1 MAKKPIKDTL
11 INKLIDE
18 LAEEGFAAINIAY
31 RHRDFTNRTYNLYD
45 SYGSAV
51 YYNGKLIKRSIR
63 YVGEEKNNND
73 TGYFMGTNWRW
84 RHQKSLPDFRGDR
97 YWKDDPIRMTGRT
110 EVMDFFSEYTPPK
123 KGLQLVVVAAMWY
136 ANILEE
142 GGGNLKRKYR
152 VISGARTIMD
162 ELAETCGGSVSQI
175 ETGRVLSQQHTL
187 KGSSWKQ

>member
-1 MAKKPIKDTL
+1 MAKKRVQSRL
-11 INKLIDE
+11 VEELIDE
-18 LAEEGFAAINIAY
+18 LTNEGYAAILQAY
-31 RHRDFTNRTYNLYD
+31 YTREFTNRTFNLHD

-51 YYNGKLIKRSIR
+51 YYNGKLIKRTIR
-63 YVGEEKNNND
+63 YVGQEHLTTD
-73 TGYFMGTNWRW
+73 LYTGWTWKGTRSFPN
-84 RHQKSLPDFRGDR
+84 FRGVR
-97 YWKDDPIRMTGRT
+97 YHPDDEVRMTGRE
-110 EVMDFFSEYTPPK
+110 EVMDFFSEYTPPN

-136 ANILEE
+136 GLILEK

-162 ELAETCGGSVSQI
+162 ELAAKYGGSVSQI

>member
-1 MAKKPIKDTL
+1 MAKKSLKDTF

-18 LAEEGFAAINIAY
+18 LAEEGFAAITLAY
-31 RHRDFTNRTYNLYD
+31 RHRDFTNRTYNLHD

-51 YYNGKLIKRSIR
+51 YYNGRLVKRSIR
-63 YVGEEKNNND
+63 YIGEERYTAGK
-73 TGYFMGTNWRW
+73 FMGWEWT
-84 RHQKSLPDFRGDR
+84 KSRSVPNFRGTRFYTGDQV
-97 YWKDDPIRMTGRT
+97 DMTGRE
-110 EVMDFFSEYTPPK
+110 EVMDFFSQYTPPK
-123 KGLQLVVVAAMWY
+123 VGLQLVVVAAMWY
-136 ANILEE
+136 GLILEK

-162 ELAETCGGSVSQI
+162 ELAAKYGGSVSQI